1 MISKGLE
8 AAVARV
14 LADEAERTRSD
25 ISYFD
30 DWLFERM
37 FSGALVDHA
46 EQGELDEAEAAAV
59 ADKVQALK
67 LATLPRLIAEEYDR
81 LSYSCCAWYNL
92 SGLPQRRARS
102 ASCQPPP
109 GALTAISRSSV
120 TARRTL
126 WVPPGGERTMCTLCT
141 RHGAWALTARAA
153 CR

>member
-92 SGLPQRRARS
+92 SGLPQHRVFARWAHYL
-102 ASCQPPP
+102 AS
-109 GALTAISRSSV
+109 L
-120 TARRTL
+120 
-126 WVPPGGERTMCTLCT
+126 
-141 RHGAWALTARAA
+141 
-153 CR
+153 